1 VSWPRA
7 FICCASPCCSRNVVW
22 GVTLTAA
29 CVDVGSIRR
38 RRKHILDVP
47 VSTAQRFNSL
57 PVPAAVDDTEL
68 NLGEKKK
75 KKKKKVVLED
85 AVSYRFRQQ

>member
-1 VSWPRA
+1 M
-7 FICCASPCCSRNVVW
+7 C
-22 GVTLTAA
+22 
-29 CVDVGSIRR
+29 
-38 RRKHILDVP
+38 
-47 VSTAQRFNSL
+47 TAQRLNSL

-85 AVSYRFRQQ
+85 AVNIHSCNIGNNSP